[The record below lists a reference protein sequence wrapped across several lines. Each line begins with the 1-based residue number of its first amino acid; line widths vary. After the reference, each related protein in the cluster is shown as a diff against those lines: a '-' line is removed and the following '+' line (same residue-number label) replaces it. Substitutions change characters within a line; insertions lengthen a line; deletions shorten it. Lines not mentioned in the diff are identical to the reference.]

1 MEILLLIVGLV
12 IGYLVGEFYCIY
24 RVRHL
29 IMNVA
34 AKEGIDIEAELDK
47 IERAK
52 QAVTEVYKLRI
63 KKIDDILYL
72 YTDKED
78 FICQASTLEELASL
92 SQQYK
97 NIKYAAVIHDD
108 KVFTFING
116 VVTEK
121 P

>member
-1 MEILLLIVGLV
+1 MEILLLIVGLFV
-12 IGYLVGEFYCIY
+12 GYLIGEFYCLF
-24 RVRHL
+24 RMRHI
-29 IMNVA
+29 IMDVA
-34 AKEGIDIEAELDK
+34 AKEGIYLGDDLESKTKVIE
-47 IERAK
+47 
-52 QAVTEVYKLRI
+52 VHKLRI
-63 KKIDDILYL
+63 QNINDILYL
-72 YTDKED
+72 YTDEED
-78 FICQASTLEELASL
+78 FICQAKTLEELASL

>member
-12 IGYLVGEFYCIY
+12 VGYLIGEFYCLF
-24 RVRHL
+24 RMRHI
-29 IMNVA
+29 IMDVA
-34 AKEGIDIEAELDK
+34 AKEGIYLDEEHKAKVIE
-47 IERAK
+47 
-52 QAVTEVYKLRI
+52 VHKLRTHT
-63 KKIDDILYL
+63 IDDILYL
-72 YTDKED
+72 YTDEED
-78 FICQASTLEELASL
+78 FICQAKTLEELATL

-121 P
+121 E